1 MNVRRALVVVFACLT
16 VFAGGCATLQSDP
29 LQVTVAGIEPLQ
41 GEGMELRLMVKLRV
55 QNPNDAPLD
64 YHGVA
69 LQMDVQGKTLASG
82 VSDSSGTVPGFGETV
97 ITVPVSIS
105 AYRMV
110 RQAIGMATNR
120 DTRKITYD
128 MKGKLSAGPF
138 ATRRFTTHGDFEL
151 PAPDATP
158 TIQ

>member
-1 MNVRRALVVVFACLT
+1 MNARKCLT
-16 VFAGGCATLQSDP
+16 VLFACSVLFMEGCATLQSDP
-29 LQVTVAGIEPLQ
+29 LQVSVVGIEPLQ
-41 GEGMELRLMVKLRV
+41 GESMELRLMVKLRV

-82 VSDSSGTVPGFGETV
+82 VSDSSGTVPGFGEAV

-110 RQAIGMATNR
+110 RQAIGIATNR

-128 MKGKLSAGPF
+128 MKGKLSAGAF

-151 PAPDATP
+151 PAPDGTP
-158 TIQ
+158 TTQ